1 MNFLSIAIIL
11 IISFSCS
18 TVSKYTKYLDKPIVE
33 KKHLKVKWVKDLD
46 PVYSTGNLPIGTS
59 SPFIYSDILYMGDLR
74 GMMTAYDVET
84 GKVLWSFN
92 EKLPI
97 QSQVNKVGDY
107 VYYGTKTGRLF
118 SRHYLTGEL
127 NFAVD
132 LGAPIE
138 SQPTFSMGR
147 LLIHLRNHSI
157 LSLDASTGKLFWKY
171 KRSIPYLTTLQRVSH
186 MQPYN
191 NNILVGFAD
200 GYIASLSLEEGVLNW
215 EQRISEG
222 YKFIDV
228 DVKPVLFN
236 DLIVIGSASGPIRF
250 INPSN
255 GVIERTIEIVQSHT
269 ANVQDD
275 HFIVGDINGK
285 LYKINKFG
293 KILFQKKLSRD
304 AISSVKKWKNGLI
317 VSTMGQEIFYIEED
331 TFSKIDEF
339 LLGSDQS
346 AVFGDLAVSGEYFS
360 VYSSRNRLYL
370 FQ

>member
-1 MNFLSIAIIL
+1 
-11 IISFSCS
+11 
-18 TVSKYTKYLDKPIVE
+18 
-33 KKHLKVKWVKDLD
+33 
-46 PVYSTGNLPIGTS
+46 
-59 SPFIYSDILYMGDLR
+59 
-74 GMMTAYDVET
+74 
-84 GKVLWSFN
+84 
-92 EKLPI
+92 
-97 QSQVNKVGDY
+97 
-107 VYYGTKTGRLF
+107 
-118 SRHYLTGEL
+118 
-127 NFAVD
+127 
-132 LGAPIE
+132 
-138 SQPTFSMGR
+138 
-147 LLIHLRNHSI
+147 
-157 LSLDASTGKLFWKY
+157 
-171 KRSIPYLTTLQRVSH
+171 